1 MDHHVANAIE
11 PFYPQLG
18 LRIQTERIKKAI
30 SQEQLGAKLSPR
42 MTRASIGN
50 IETGNQR
57 VLAHTLV
64 QLARA
69 LDVKPGD
76 LLPVEQES
84 APQADAIEREL
95 GEKLHLPPQQIKQL
109 TKQIG
114 IKIAKSDER
123 RKA

>member
-1 MDHHVANAIE
+1 
-11 PFYPQLG
+11 
-18 LRIQTERIKKAI
+18 
-30 SQEQLGAKLSPR
+30 
-42 MTRASIGN
+42 
-50 IETGNQR
+50 
-57 VLAHTLV
+57 V

>member
-1 MDHHVANAIE
+1 MDLHVANAIE
-11 PFYPQLG
+11 PFYPRLG
-18 LRIQTERIKKAI
+18 LRIQAERIKKTM
-30 SQEQLGAKLSPR
+30 SQDQLGAKLTPR

-50 IETGNQR
+50 IETGKQR

-76 LLPVEQES
+76 LLPLEQES

-114 IKIAKSDER
+114 IKSANSVDR
-123 RKA
+123 RKE

>member
-1 MDHHVANAIE
+1 MNLHVANAIE

-18 LRIQTERIKKAI
+18 VRIQAERIRKTM
-30 SQEQLGAKLSPR
+30 SQEQLGARLSPP

-50 IETGNQR
+50 IESGKQR
-57 VLAHTLV
+57 VLTHTLV
-64 QLARA
+64 QMARA

-76 LLPVEQES
+76 LLPVEQEL

-95 GEKLHLPPQQIKQL
+95 GEKLQLPPQQIKQL

-114 IKIAKSDER
+114 IQIAKSADR
-123 RKA
+123 RKG